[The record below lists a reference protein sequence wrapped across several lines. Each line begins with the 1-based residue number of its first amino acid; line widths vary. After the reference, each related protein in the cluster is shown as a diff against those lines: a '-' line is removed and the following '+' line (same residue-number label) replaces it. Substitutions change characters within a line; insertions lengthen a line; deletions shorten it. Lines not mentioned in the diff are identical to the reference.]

1 MVLSGGSQGLHLRV
15 LSVYRHVILD
25 KSCFCTQI
33 SLPTNLG
40 IRLENS
46 YFSNNLLP
54 LAVCTNGRVWFLGW
68 VKDAHPYTTV
78 TPTGDSRVI
87 SLGRGAWKSR
97 SQVRENHVDSWRSA
111 VKLDQADWKEWLLQ
125 VSSLP
130 PALLS
135 DITYHSSDTAPN

>member
-15 LSVYRHVILD
+15 LSVCRHVILD
-25 KSCFCTQI
+25 KSCFCAQI

-54 LAVCTNGRVWFLGW
+54 LALCTNGRVRFLGW

-78 TPTGDSRVI
+78 TPAGESRVI
-87 SLGRGAWKSR
+87 SLGRGAWKSW
-97 SQVRENHVDSWRSA
+97 SHVRENHVDSWRSA
-111 VKLDQADWKEWLLQ
+111 AKLDQADWEEWLLQ

-130 PALLS
+130 PPLLS